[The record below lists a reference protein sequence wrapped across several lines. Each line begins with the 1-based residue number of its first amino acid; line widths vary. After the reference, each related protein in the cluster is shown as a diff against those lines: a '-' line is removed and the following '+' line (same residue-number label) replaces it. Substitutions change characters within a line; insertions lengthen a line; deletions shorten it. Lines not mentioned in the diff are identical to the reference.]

1 MQHDDRA
8 VNLPCTNFDLQTT
21 SSELGDP
28 KKMALIVVMEDDG
41 GTRMLIASVLKRDGH
56 EVLTAED
63 GAAGL
68 ALIQQRQPDLVI
80 SDIRMPGMDGL
91 QMLATM
97 RREPKLVL
105 IPVILLTSL
114 QERAHMRIGMT
125 AGADDYITKPFRST
139 ELRDAVS
146 AQLRKRET
154 QTHLQDMVVD
164 TAVRSAIDSQKQH
177 LAQRYEQRL
186 AKELGAR
193 WPSGDGQE
201 ADQRFNNATV
211 LFADIPGYASVS
223 ERLSSAELS
232 ELVKRFYGS
241 AGDTVYL
248 FGAAHMQFI
257 GEGLLAVFTD
267 ARDTE
272 SVNHGLRAVKAALG
286 LADSARGMRQQL
298 DRLYAERK
306 LPRFEV
312 SVALHIGPVTLTRL
326 QDPLHDAHAQILPV
340 GDAVTATMLLQ
351 EQVHRQGWA
360 VGASVDVMRTVESA
374 VHIGRKARLQL
385 PGRSAGVDAV
395 ELTSLAV

>member
-1 MQHDDRA
+1 MSRA
-8 VNLPCTNFDLQTT
+8 
-21 SSELGDP
+21 
-28 KKMALIVVMEDDG
+28 
-41 GTRMLIASVLKRDGH
+41 
-56 EVLTAED
+56 
-63 GAAGL
+63 
-68 ALIQQRQPDLVI
+68 
-80 SDIRMPGMDGL
+80 IR
-91 QMLATM
+91 
-97 RREPKLVL
+97 
-105 IPVILLTSL
+105 
-114 QERAHMRIGMT
+114 
-125 AGADDYITKPFRST
+125 
-139 ELRDAVS
+139 
-146 AQLRKRET
+146 
-154 QTHLQDMVVD
+154 
-164 TAVRSAIDSQKQH
+164 
-177 LAQRYEQRL
+177 
-186 AKELGAR
+186 
-193 WPSGDGQE
+193 
-201 ADQRFNNATV
+201 
-211 LFADIPGYASVS
+211 
-223 ERLSSAELS
+223 
-232 ELVKRFYGS
+232 

>member
-164 TAVRSAIDSQKQH
+164 TAVRSAIDSQK
-177 LAQRYEQRL
+177 
-186 AKELGAR
+186 
-193 WPSGDGQE
+193 QE

>member
-177 LAQRYEQRL
+177 LAQRYE
-186 AKELGAR
+186 
-193 WPSGDGQE
+193 
-201 ADQRFNNATV
+201 
-211 LFADIPGYASVS
+211 
-223 ERLSSAELS
+223 
-232 ELVKRFYGS
+232 
-241 AGDTVYL
+241 
-248 FGAAHMQFI
+248 H
-257 GEGLLAVFTD
+257 
-267 ARDTE
+267 
-272 SVNHGLRAVKAALG
+272 
-286 LADSARGMRQQL
+286 DSPEPM
-298 DRLYAERK
+298 
-306 LPRFEV
+306 
-312 SVALHIGPVTLTRL
+312 
-326 QDPLHDAHAQILPV
+326 
-340 GDAVTATMLLQ
+340 
-351 EQVHRQGWA
+351 
-360 VGASVDVMRTVESA
+360 
-374 VHIGRKARLQL
+374 
-385 PGRSAGVDAV
+385 
-395 ELTSLAV
+395 

>member
-232 ELVKRFYGS
+232 ELVKRF
-241 AGDTVYL
+241 A
-248 FGAAHMQFI
+248 
-257 GEGLLAVFTD
+257 
-267 ARDTE
+267 
-272 SVNHGLRAVKAALG
+272 
-286 LADSARGMRQQL
+286 
-298 DRLYAERK
+298 
-306 LPRFEV
+306 
-312 SVALHIGPVTLTRL
+312 
-326 QDPLHDAHAQILPV
+326 
-340 GDAVTATMLLQ
+340 
-351 EQVHRQGWA
+351 
-360 VGASVDVMRTVESA
+360 
-374 VHIGRKARLQL
+374 
-385 PGRSAGVDAV
+385 
-395 ELTSLAV
+395 